1 MGKRSDLQGTGSSNS
16 GEIGRGLGEQDWVE
30 QVTQAEELLPPS
42 LEIGW
47 YAPQFPRDNESPLVA
62 GRDGLA
68 WVTPCTL

>member
-47 YAPQFPRDNESPLVA
+47 
-62 GRDGLA
+62 
-68 WVTPCTL
+68 